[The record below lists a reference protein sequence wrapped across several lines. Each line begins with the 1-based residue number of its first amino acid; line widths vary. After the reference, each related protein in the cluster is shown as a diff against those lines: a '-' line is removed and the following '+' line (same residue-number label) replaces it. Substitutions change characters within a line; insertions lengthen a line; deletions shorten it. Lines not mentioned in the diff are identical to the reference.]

1 MSTAIDPRVVR
12 QLASAHAVYRM
23 FDGDKN
29 LLYVGKTGH
38 GARRLN
44 EHSEKI
50 WFPLVATI
58 TLEWH
63 ASAADAGVAERAAIR
78 AERPQYNVRH
88 LDTPKRKKPWKPGPK
103 VHLPAPE
110 VAVADVLSVFN
121 GDDQLHW
128 QTIID
133 RLTERYPNHGR
144 TPT

>member
-50 WFPLVATI
+50 SFPLVATI

-63 ASAADAGVAERAAIR
+63 ASAADACVAERAAIR

-88 LDTPKRKKPWKPGPK
+88 LDSAQEEEALEARTQGAPPG
-103 VHLPAPE
+103 
-110 VAVADVLSVFN
+110 S
-121 GDDQLHW
+121 
-128 QTIID
+128 
-133 RLTERYPNHGR
+133 RGR
-144 TPT
+144 GGGTC